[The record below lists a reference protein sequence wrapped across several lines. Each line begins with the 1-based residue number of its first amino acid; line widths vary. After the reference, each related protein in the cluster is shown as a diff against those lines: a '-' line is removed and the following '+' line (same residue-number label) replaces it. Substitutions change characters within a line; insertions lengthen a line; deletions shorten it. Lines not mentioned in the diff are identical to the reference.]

1 MRKLGVVL
9 MLAAVIGFS
18 AEVTAQDFAWEID
31 AGNVEQSDLDKQV
44 KSLLNLFSSLAGS
57 GFINTAALHSV
68 GGVDVRLSGIFTP
81 IPDEFKDI
89 IPTVQDPLEGVDYVP
104 FAMFHGNIGLPANL
118 EVYGRFFTLPLKG
131 DPGGNVTLLG
141 GGLKYGLLRGNLASP
156 DITIMGG
163 YQTILVPDQYNFGS
177 VSTLSLKAYIS
188 KDFALLTLYGGAGID
203 RTALSL
209 NVPGLPPDINKD
221 YDTVYPQGTV
231 GLAFKLLPLLRV
243 NIDANFGDYTAVGL
257 GAGLSFR

>member
-9 MLAAVIGFS
+9 TLVAVVGFS
-18 AEVTAQDFAWEID
+18 PETKAQDYAWEID
-31 AGNVEQSDLDKQV
+31 PGTVNQSDLDKQV
-44 KSLLNLFSSLAGS
+44 KSLLNLFSSLVGS
-57 GFINTAALHSV
+57 GFVNTAALHSV

-89 IPTVQDPLEGVDYVP
+89 IPTVQDPLEGVDFVP

-118 EVYGRFFTLPLKG
+118 EVYGRFFTLPIKG
-131 DPGGNVTLLG
+131 NPGGNVTLVG

-163 YQTILVPDQYNFGS
+163 YQTILVPDEFNFGS
-177 VSTLSLKAYIS
+177 VATLSLKAYIS
-188 KDFALLTLYGGAGID
+188 KDFALLTLYGGGGID

-221 YDTVYPQGTV
+221 YDTVYPHGTI
-231 GLAFKLLPLLRV
+231 GLAFRLIPLLRI
-243 NIDANFGDYTAVGL
+243 NIDGNFGDYTSVGI